1 MRSKKA
7 IKNIITSLI
16 LQAVSIICGFIIPRL
31 IIEKFGSEINGL
43 ISSITQFLGYITLL
57 EVGLG
62 PVVKSLLYKPI
73 ANNNKEKIQNILKAT
88 EKFFKK
94 IAYIFIIYIVI
105 LLLIYPIFVNQQF
118 DTLFTISLIII
129 ISISTFAEYFF
140 FLIYMLYLQAE
151 QKTYVVSYIQ
161 IFSKVINLLLI
172 VILIYFGANILV
184 VKLISSLVFII
195 KPILQ
200 NIYVKKVYKINLK
213 YADKNYKIEKKW
225 DGLAQHIAYVIF
237 SNTDITVITIFLN
250 VLEVSVY
257 SVYMLVINGTRS
269 VMNAFSSGIEALFGD
284 MIAKKENMN
293 NNLAI
298 YELAYYILITF
309 VCVSTSLLIVPF
321 IEIYTKGI
329 TDVEYIRPLFAI
341 TLVLNEFI
349 DSVRRPYNGMVM
361 AAGKFR
367 ETQLGAWIEAIVNI
381 VLSCL
386 LVTRFGII
394 GVAIGTLIANSIR
407 TIEIVYYSSKNII
420 DRKPN
425 IILKRVT
432 LSIVQ
437 SIVIIFIIEFTFKM
451 KIYTYIDFI
460 KYAIIVAIISLLIIV
475 PSSLII
481 YKKDTKRLLQKVK
494 LIRYGLNAKN

>member
-140 FLIYMLYLQAE
+140 GITYMLYLQAE

>member
-140 FLIYMLYLQAE
+140 GITYMLYLQAE

-309 VCVSTSLLIVPF
+309 ICVSTSLLIVPF

-494 LIRYGLNAKN
+494 LVRYGLNAKN